1 MLTDTSISPCQLTNG
16 ILVVMSCLTLS
27 SALRGHW
34 NAPFSHVFTTMT
46 VNFPPVKKKLQVFPV
61 GRLLSP
67 TFCNAD
73 LFHLSFIFVGWV
85 LFSGNEHGRT
95 TKPSNFGVQYC
106 WHHFLVNN
114 SLCVFP
120 FGLFAQC
127 EKMLP
132 SKKTEH
138 FQVSLTNCIILHFY
152 MCYCFHIH

>member
-1 MLTDTSISPCQLTNG
+1 MPAYKWNLVNS
-16 ILVVMSCLTLS
+16 VVMSCLTLS

-46 VNFPPVKKKLQVFPV
+46 VNFPPVKKKLLVFPV

-95 TKPSNFGVQYC
+95 TKPSNFAVQYC
-106 WHHFLVNN
+106 WRHFLVSN

-138 FQVSLTNCIILHFY
+138 FQVFSPTNCIILPFY
-152 MCYCFHIH
+152 MCHCFHIH

>member
-1 MLTDTSISPCQLTNG
+1 MESCQLG
-16 ILVVMSCLTLS
+16 SDVM
-27 SALRGHW
+27 
-34 NAPFSHVFTTMT
+34 P
-46 VNFPPVKKKLQVFPV
+46 NFEFRLARSLECTIQPRFHYNDCKFPSRKKKLLVFPV

-95 TKPSNFGVQYC
+95 TKPSNFGVQNC
-106 WHHFLVNN
+106 WRHFLVSN

-138 FQVSLTNCIILHFY
+138 FQVFPPIYCIILHFY
-152 MCYCFHIH
+152 MCHCFHIH